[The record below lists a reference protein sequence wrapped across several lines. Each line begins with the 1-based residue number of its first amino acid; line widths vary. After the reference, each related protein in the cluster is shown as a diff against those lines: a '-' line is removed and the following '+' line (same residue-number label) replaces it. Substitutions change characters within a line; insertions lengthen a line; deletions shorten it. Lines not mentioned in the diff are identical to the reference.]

1 MIALRN
7 IMRFFQDDEPPEITY
22 IVVDSGTL
30 TLQKMTPTLPMPEK
44 PELDRLFA
52 ELVVSIAHLLYAIRI
67 PPIMHNVHNI
77 IHIFTHNVIIF
88 YSGSLFA
95 ALSLGTSFQLFESYA
110 NN

>member
-1 MIALRN
+1 MFAIRY

-52 ELVVSIAHLLYAIRI
+52 ELVVSVTDL
-67 PPIMHNVHNI
+67 
-77 IHIFTHNVIIF
+77 
-88 YSGSLFA
+88 
-95 ALSLGTSFQLFESYA
+95 
-110 NN
+110 